1 MGKLPKLMVETPEFL
16 VRYVLFSGDNLVV
29 VEGQIVYSYDDFV
42 TLCSQEAHKDKEYLK
57 IEIFPVM
64 EGG

>member
-1 MGKLPKLMVETPEFL
+1 MLETPELL
-16 VRYVLFSGDNLVV
+16 VRYALFSEDNLVA

-42 TLCSQEAHKDKEYLK
+42 TLCSQEAHRDKEYLK